1 MGQTSIATK
10 WSVIPHETLFDEQ
23 FLRVLHAVEEITDV
37 TPLKDA
43 MTQLPKQIYDI
54 MRQHEHIPVVTAKAT
69 DDLIYNISKTYYHAV
84 IESLCKLIRSV
95 QQGQRTS
102 LVSMAQLIQEQNE
115 IIKTYQGLTELSEQ
129 MIKCKINYKSRSIK

>member
-1 MGQTSIATK
+1 MDI
-10 WSVIPHETLFDEQ
+10 
-23 FLRVLHAVEEITDV
+23 

-54 MRQHEHIPVVTAKAT
+54 VKQHEHILVVTAKAT
-69 DDLIYNISKTYYHAV
+69 DDLICNISKTYYHAV

-102 LVSMAQLIQEQNE
+102 LVSMAQLIKGQNE
-115 IIKTYQGLTELSEQ
+115 IIEHYQGLTELPDQ
-129 MIKCKINYKSRSIK
+129 MAKMQNQVQKQVNQIKGHTCSWT